1 MSPTPRAAAL
11 LAVIALAT
19 VVVGPAVGLIAAVA
33 LAGAT
38 LADALAVRARPRLE
52 RRVAPILARGIAAP
66 LTVEAA
72 LSGPGRVRLRQPP
85 S

>member
-1 MSPTPRAAAL
+1 VSPTPRAAAL

-38 LADALAVRARPRLE
+38 LADALAVRAGRGSSGGW
-52 RRVAPILARGIAAP
+52 RRSSRAAVAAR
-66 LTVEAA
+66 
-72 LSGPGRVRLRQPP
+72 
-85 S
+85 